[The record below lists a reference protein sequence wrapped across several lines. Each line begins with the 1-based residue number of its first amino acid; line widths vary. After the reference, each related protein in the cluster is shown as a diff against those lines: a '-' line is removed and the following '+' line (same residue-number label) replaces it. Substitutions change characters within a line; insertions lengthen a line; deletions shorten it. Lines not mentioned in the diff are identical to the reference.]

1 MIERAYY
8 IVTWYTSKRH
18 RYNDTLPKSSYPHYG
33 KKVTGIITMAQGKER
48 DMTQRN
54 HGTKKIGWH
63 YET

>member
-1 MIERAYY
+1 M
-8 IVTWYTSKRH
+8 V
-18 RYNDTLPKSSYPHYG
+18 NDIYLKGTDIMTHFQRVPIHTMARKWL
-33 KKVTGIITMAQGKER
+33 GIFTMAQGKER